1 MMTKSTKLIMT
12 GAASLL
18 GVALAAGGAY
28 AATGTLSVSDAP
40 GQVLKVS
47 GVAPA
52 SAHASQNALDHANEN
67 AKGLFGSATET
78 DETDAD
84 TSVDAT
90 SSTEGEVT
98 AVAPS
103 EASQNASTVKGS
115 ETGQS
120 VRAWAHE
127 NNGVEVVAPGAAVT
141 VDANVT
147 VGAEARENS
156 EH

>member
-1 MMTKSTKLIMT
+1 MMNKSTKLIMT

-52 SAHASQNALDHANEN
+52 AAHANQNALDHASED
-67 AKGLFGSATET
+67 ARGLFGSVTET
-78 DETDAD
+78 AETDAD
-84 TSVDAT
+84 ASVEGT
-90 SSTEGEVT
+90 TSTETEVT

-103 EASQNASTVKGS
+103 EASKDASTVQGS

-120 VRAWAHE
+120 VKAWAHE
-127 NNGVEVVAPGAAVT
+127 KNSVEVVAPGAAVT
-141 VDANVT
+141 VEADVA
-147 VGAEARENS
+147 VGAEVRENS
-156 EH
+156 ER